1 MWIIQT
7 GDTENQQR
15 RLVMTQRSREHV
27 AVHSGSQQV
36 DEALGEK
43 KKEKKAK
50 SPAQTEAPLP
60 DQAGVILRSQGVTK
74 EAQGWKTR
82 GRYSLH

>member
-7 GDTENQQR
+7 GDTENQQH
-15 RLVMTQRSREHV
+15 RLVMTQSSREHI
-27 AVHSGSQQV
+27 AVHSGSRQV
-36 DEALGEK
+36 DEALGVGGG
-43 KKEKKAK
+43 KEAK
-50 SPAQTEAPLP
+50 SPAQTEAP
-60 DQAGVILRSQGVTK
+60 DQDGVILRSQGVTK